1 MAELSQSFEEI
12 YVARKRT
19 CWPHFQT
26 PGRELKMRRGVTG
39 SPSSLNEPHKEHNVA
54 SNYKDLYGIF
64 YKISMKVVKGENI
77 FLYEEKTKIPKTRLN
92 QVKSVK

>member
-1 MAELSQSFEEI
+1 MAELSQSVEEI

-39 SPSSLNEPHKEHNVA
+39 SPSSFNEPHKEHDMT
-54 SNYKDLYGIF
+54 SNYKGLYGIF
-64 YKISMKVVKGENI
+64 YKTSSENI
-77 FLYEEKTKIPKTRLN
+77 FLYEEKTKIPKSRLN
-92 QVKSVK
+92 QVKLVK